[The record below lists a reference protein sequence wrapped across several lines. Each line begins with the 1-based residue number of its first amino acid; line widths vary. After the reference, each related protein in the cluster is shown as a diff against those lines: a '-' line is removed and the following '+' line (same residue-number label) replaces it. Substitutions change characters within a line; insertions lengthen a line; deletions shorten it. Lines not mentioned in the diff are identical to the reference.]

1 MMTEAT
7 EEPLEAIVVET
18 RLNNPLTTILAWIAV
33 ALVMFLVVGWIWTR
47 WINPSAGGTI
57 DRYVHNDAGVIFE
70 NPADEFGV
78 TMPSAWT
85 RTASADPLGTVVTVT
100 SAPGPGYSFTVTKTP
115 EPVTALDSFASS
127 LDQVAGQLAS
137 QAGAEIVSQTTPIP
151 IQDVAVKEVVYRKG
165 SSYWHARI
173 ELLKDRLYTVV
184 AKTPS
189 EDDAPFKRLIT
200 SFRILG
206 PR

>member
-1 MMTEAT
+1 MITEAP
-7 EEPLEAIVVET
+7 EEPLEAIVVTT
-18 RLNNPLTTILAWIAV
+18 RGNNPVVTIVAWIGV
-33 ALVMFLVVGWIWTR
+33 AIVLFLVAGWIWTR

-57 DRYVHNDAGVIFE
+57 DRYVNKNAGIVFE
-70 NPADEFGV
+70 SPADEFAI
-78 TMPSAWT
+78 TLPSAWT

-100 SAPGPGYSFTVTKTP
+100 SAPGPGYTFTVTKTP
-115 EPVTALDSFASS
+115 EPATALDSYASS
-127 LDQVAGQLAS
+127 LNQVAGQLAS
-137 QAGAEIVSQTTPIP
+137 QAGAEIVSQSQPIP

-165 SSYWHARI
+165 SSYWRARI

-189 EDDAPFKRLIT
+189 DDDAPFKRLVT
-200 SFRILG
+200 SFNILG

>member
-1 MMTEAT
+1 MITGAP
-7 EEPLEAIVVET
+7 EEPLDAIVVTT
-18 RLNNPLTTILAWIAV
+18 RGNNPVTTIVAWIGVAV
-33 ALVMFLVVGWIWTR
+33 VLFLVVGWIWTR

-57 DRYVHNDAGVIFE
+57 DRYVNKNAGIVFE
-70 NPADEFGV
+70 SPADEFAI
-78 TMPSAWT
+78 TLPTEWT

-115 EPVTALDSFASS
+115 EPVTALESYASS
-127 LDQVAGQLAS
+127 LNQVAGQLAS
-137 QAGAEIVSQTTPIP
+137 QAGAEIVSQTPPIP
-151 IQDVAVKEVVYRKG
+151 IQDVAVKDLVYRKG
-165 SSYWHARI
+165 STYWHARI

-184 AKTPS
+184 AKTPNN
-189 EDDAPFKRLIT
+189 DGAPFKRLVA